1 MKVKDLIKQLKDC
14 DQDLEVFVHFNDDT
28 HELHSID
35 TSIKDRVDI
44 NLVENE
50 DQISVEWCTE
60 DVISQCDWLTKK
72 QAREVLQM
80 CKHCHDA
87 TTGINWEFIE
97 DIAYDM
103 FPTDS
108 TEQV

>member
-1 MKVKDLIKQLKDC
+1 MKVKNLIKQLKDC

-44 NLVENE
+44 NLVEDE
-50 DQISVEWCTE
+50 DRISVGWCTE
-60 DVISQCDWLTKK
+60 DVLSRCDWLTKQ

-80 CKHCHDA
+80 CEHSHDC
-87 TTGINWEFIE
+87 TIGINWEFIE
-97 DIAYDM
+97 DIANDM
-103 FPTDS
+103 FPIDS